1 MRMFLLSILLGVG
14 AGIIDIAPMVL
25 KKLDK
30 YSILSAFIQWVVL
43 GVIISYSNV
52 FGLESWLNG
61 LVVAELLSLPIAI
74 LVMKNDR
81 ESVPVILIMSAVL
94 GSLVGLIG
102 YTIGLSV

>member
-1 MRMFLLSILLGVG
+1 MGG
-14 AGIIDIAPMVL
+14 
-25 KKLDK
+25 
-30 YSILSAFIQWVVL
+30 LSAFIQWVVL

-61 LVVAELLSLPIAI
+61 LVVAVLLSLPIAI